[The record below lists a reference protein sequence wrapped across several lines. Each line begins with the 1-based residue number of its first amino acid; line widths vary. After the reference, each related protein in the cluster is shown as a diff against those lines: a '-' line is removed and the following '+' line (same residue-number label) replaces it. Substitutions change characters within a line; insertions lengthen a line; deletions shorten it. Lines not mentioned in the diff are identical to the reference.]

1 LRNFIDAF
9 CFQVDHIQQV
19 VERELNKKQFSTS
32 RVCSELGWLFV
43 DALQSEVHFQHAM
56 NIIFRKH
63 KSLKVQESTSER
75 Q

>member
-1 LRNFIDAF
+1 LRNLIDAF

-32 RVCSELGWLFV
+32 RSELGLLFV

-63 KSLKVQESTSER
+63 KSLKVQESTRER